1 MTFTVDGV
9 NLLPYL
15 ASEGIKWQRSDLD
28 SPDAGRTLDGIMHR
42 ARITTKITLEI
53 TCRPLTTAETKIV
66 LEAIYPEFVTVV
78 YDDPQAGTT
87 VTKTMYSNNNP
98 ATFAQQQTNGTYLWK
113 GISFPLIEQ

>member
-15 ASEGIKWQRSDLD
+15 AGEGLKWQRNDLD
-28 SPDAGRTLDGIMHR
+28 SPDAGRTMDGVMHR
-42 ARITTKITLEI
+42 ARIASKVTLEL
-53 TCRPLTTAETKIV
+53 TCRSLTTQEAKTV
-66 LEAIYPEFVTVV
+66 LQAIYPEFVTVV
-78 YDDPQAGTT
+78 YEDPQEGTT

-98 ATFAQQQTNGTYLWK
+98 ATFMQLETDGTYRWT